1 MDGYGTAIQAAQ
13 LMTKKTTL
21 LNAMD
26 SMLSLSSDIGKLS
39 NNILEMA
46 DQILLM
52 ADNIGIAA
60 DQILL
65 TQELQSTN
73 IAATQASVLSAQQLA
88 LNIIAANI

>member
-1 MDGYGTAIQAAQ
+1 MV
-13 LMTKKTTL
+13 
-21 LNAMD
+21 
-26 SMLSLSSDIGKLS
+26 
-39 NNILEMA
+39 

-52 ADNIGIAA
+52 ADNIGMAA

-73 IAATQASVLSAQQLA
+73 IAATRASVLSAQQLA